1 MKYRLTE
8 YFTSN
13 KVEVFRIK
21 YFFKWS
27 FSKTRSI
34 AKSFKLRKLR
44 IFSISNDVWIIYIF
58 HDGFPKT
65 SDLSV
70 PKFFPPHIFIIVNF
84 FSKSFFFVFRGKKS
98 VYRKICWQS
107 YFKKSFKEN
116 IKMKIL
122 IFWITKFT
130 KISCIFLK
138 PYT

>member
-58 HDGFPKT
+58 HDSFPKT

-84 FSKSFFFVFRGKKS
+84 FSKSFFLFLEERKAFTEKFVEKVILKNLL
-98 VYRKICWQS
+98 RKILRW
-107 YFKKSFKEN
+107 K
-116 IKMKIL
+116 
-122 IFWITKFT
+122 WITKFT